1 ILEAGIPNAI
11 TIATNMAGRGTDI
24 LLGGNVELKVLAAIE
39 ADPALHPDEVR
50 ARIEAEHAADKQ
62 KVLDSGG
69 LYVLATERHES
80 RRIDNQLRGRS
91 GRQGDPGRSC
101 FFLSLEDDLMRI
113 FGSDRLERMLT
124 RLGMKD
130 GEAIIHPWVNKSL
143 ERAQGKVEARNFDIR
158 KQLLKFDDVMND
170 QRKAIFSQR
179 REIMDSETLTDVVQD
194 MRHQVVDDLV
204 DTHMPDKTY
213 ADQWDVDGLAKSLQD
228 SIGTNA
234 PVADWA
240 AEEGV
245 DQHVMRERLYEVSD
259 KAAADKA
266 ELFGQTQMESLEKQI
281 LLQTIDSKW
290 REHLVRL
297 DHLRSVI
304 FLRGYAQKDP
314 LNEYKNEAFELFA
327 RLLDDL
333 RVDVTKRLAHIRPM
347 SEEERQQIMQQMIR
361 QQQDAA
367 TQLEQIAPQGE
378 DADAPSGTA
387 RAGFDESDIA
397 TWGNPGRNDDC
408 PCGSGKKF
416 KHCHGKLA

>member
-1 ILEAGIPNAI
+1 
-11 TIATNMAGRGTDI
+11 
-24 LLGGNVELKVLAAIE
+24 
-39 ADPALHPDEVR
+39 
-50 ARIEAEHAADKQ
+50 
-62 KVLDSGG
+62 
-69 LYVLATERHES
+69 
-80 RRIDNQLRGRS
+80 
-91 GRQGDPGRSC
+91 
-101 FFLSLEDDLMRI
+101 
-113 FGSDRLERMLT
+113 
-124 RLGMKD
+124 
-130 GEAIIHPWVNKSL
+130 
-143 ERAQGKVEARNFDIR
+143 
-158 KQLLKFDDVMND
+158 LLKFDDVMND

-204 DTHMPDKTY
+204 DTHMPEKTY
-213 ADQWDVDGLAKSLQD
+213 VDQWDLVGLDAAVKD
-228 SIGTNA
+228 AIGAEA

-245 DQHVMRERLYEVSD
+245 DQHVMRERIYETSD
-259 KAAADKA
+259 KAAAQKA
-266 ELFGQTQMESLEKQI
+266 EAFGQTQMESLEKQI

-347 SEEERQQIMQQMIR
+347 TEEERQQIMQQMIR
-361 QQQDAA
+361 QQQAA
-367 TQLEQIAPQGE
+367 ASQLEQVAPEGE
-378 DADAPSGTA
+378 VAPVVAASA
-387 RAGFDESDIA
+387 RPGFDESDVA

-416 KHCHGKLA
+416 KHCHGKLV